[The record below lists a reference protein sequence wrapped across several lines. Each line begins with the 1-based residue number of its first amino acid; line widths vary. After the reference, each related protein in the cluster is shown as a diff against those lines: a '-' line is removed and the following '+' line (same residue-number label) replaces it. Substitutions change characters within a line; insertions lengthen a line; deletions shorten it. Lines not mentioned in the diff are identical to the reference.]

1 MSVESLHASTVELL
15 TRWSAPS
22 ADQDV
27 LRHTILAFLGS
38 ASRGCLREWEPGHI
52 TASAIVFNAARSHVL
67 LTLHPRVGKWLQ
79 LGGHCEESD
88 ADIAAAAT
96 REAREESGI
105 ADLPAVTDL
114 VRITAHPITC
124 SLGVPT
130 RHLDMQ
136 FIAVAADSG
145 DLLPAIDRSAE
156 SVDLA
161 WWPIHGLPP
170 DAERPGIPDL
180 IAAGLA
186 ALEH

>member
-1 MSVESLHASTVELL
+1 MSAESLHRSTVELL
-15 TRWSAPS
+15 TAWDAPS

-27 LRHTILAFLGS
+27 LRHTMLAFLGS
-38 ASRGCLREWEPGHI
+38 APRGCLRAWEPGHI
-52 TASAIVFNAARSHVL
+52 TASAIVFDSTRTHVL

-105 ADLPAVTDL
+105 AGLTPVSGLA
-114 VRITAHPITC
+114 RITTHPITC

-136 FIAVAADSG
+136 FVCVAADSG
-145 DLLPAIDRSAE
+145 DDLPAIERSAE

-161 WWPIHGLPP
+161 WWPVADLPD

-180 IAAGLA
+180 ITAGLSR
-186 ALEH
+186 LR

>member
-1 MSVESLHASTVELL
+1 MSTQSLHRSTVDLL
-15 TRWSAPS
+15 TSWAAPN

-38 ASRGCLREWEPGHI
+38 APRGCLREWEPGHI
-52 TASAIVFNAARSHVL
+52 TASAIVFNAARTHVL

-105 ADLPAVTDL
+105 ADLPAVSEL
-114 VRITAHPITC
+114 ARITTHPITC

-136 FIAVAADSG
+136 FVCVAEDSG
-145 DLLPAIDRSAE
+145 DDLPHIEQSSE

-161 WWPIHGLPP
+161 WWPVNDLPA
-170 DAERPGIPDL
+170 DAEHPGIPDL
-180 IAAGLA
+180 ISAGLA
-186 ALEH
+186 RLH